1 MGSTQVLITFRT
13 APQLTSTLPNPPKM
27 SHKPPLEVGLWT
39 LTLLDDIPA
48 VANASALSTKTQPIQ
63 ALINPRRKATVRK
76 IFDVDHR

>member
-48 VANASALSTKTQPIQ
+48 VANGFGS
-63 ALINPRRKATVRK
+63 R
-76 IFDVDHR
+76 